1 MRVSVFM
8 AIEFP
13 FTLPNP
19 NTPPAVMRW
28 MDGWREGWMD
38 EGVDSDEGCLAG
50 VVVGLR
56 ILEGRY
62 GGIVSIINLL
72 DRYRCR
78 VSCSCWW

>member
-28 MDGWREGWMD
+28 MDGWREGWMK
-38 EGVDSDEGCLAG
+38 
-50 VVVGLR
+50 GLTLTKDAW
-56 ILEGRY
+56 LELWSG
-62 GGIVSIINLL
+62 
-72 DRYRCR
+72 
-78 VSCSCWW
+78 